1 MWTQRYLWNDLT
13 FSSRLGVALRK
24 GRYLTKDRYR
34 SKSSTLSRRKRNTK
48 RGKKNDWYKDSVEL
62 VRGLYL
68 PAELPHFS
76 QEGETAAD
84 AGDNTKTFRIMVFVK
99 R

>member
-1 MWTQRYLWNDLT
+1 M
-13 FSSRLGVALRK
+13 
-24 GRYLTKDRYR
+24 
-34 SKSSTLSRRKRNTK
+34 K

-76 QEGETAAD
+76 QEGETAAN